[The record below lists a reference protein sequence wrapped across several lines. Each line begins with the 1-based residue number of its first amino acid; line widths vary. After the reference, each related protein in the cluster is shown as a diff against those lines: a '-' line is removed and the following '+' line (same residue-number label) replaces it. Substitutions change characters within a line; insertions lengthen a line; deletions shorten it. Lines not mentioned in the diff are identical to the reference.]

1 MAAFFLFGLGI
12 GRKEDKVEMVIKE
25 RIQNMGKAKG

>member
-1 MAAFFLFGLGI
+1 MAAFFLIGLGI
-12 GRKEDKVEMVIKE
+12 GRKEGKVEMVIKE

>member
-1 MAAFFLFGLGI
+1 MAEFFLFALGI
-12 GRKEDKVEMVIKE
+12 GREEGKVEMVIKE